1 MTNKDFIIKHMNA
14 DHSDSLSLF
23 LQAYNGVSARE
34 SLPATLEDL
43 TTSNIIIR
51 ARGTRYIVYLEPPM
65 KDLSESRA
73 RMVAL
78 HKDSLRRLGR
88 SDVTLTEY
96 RGPRGVQ
103 AIIFFLC
110 FFFYTSCYSHDNL
123 LPGSWVYEYLGYKYV
138 PDLAHFMYSV
148 QPYMFPGVVGIHILE
163 TVLLAWF
170 RLRPLGVPVL
180 SGTWCKW
187 VASCFM
193 EGFGSWSRINQI
205 VKEERAKNKTE

>member
-1 MTNKDFIIKHMNA
+1 MSNKDFIIKHMNA

-23 LQAYNGVSARE
+23 LQAYNGISARE
-34 SLPATLEDL
+34 SQSATLEDI
-43 TTSNIIIR
+43 TTSHMIIR
-51 ARGTRYIVYLEPPM
+51 VRGTRYIVPLEPPM

-78 HKDSLRRLGR
+78 HKESLRRLGR

-96 RGPRGVQ
+96 RGPRGVE

-110 FFFYTSCYSHDNL
+110 LFYFATCYSRDNL
-123 LPGSWVYEYLGYKYV
+123 LPGSWVYEHLGYKYM
-138 PDLAHFMYSV
+138 PDVAHFTYNV

-163 TVLLAWF
+163 AASLAWF

-187 VASCFM
+187 VASCLV
-193 EGFGSWSRINQI
+193 EGFGSWSRINKI
-205 VKEERAKNKTE
+205 VKEERAKNKSE